1 MSLKGN
7 GNYDACQEMKIKAI
21 PASCNKVLGIPL
33 SFFSRVWK
41 NGTFQN
47 DGIMFIKNT

>member
-7 GNYDACQEMKIKAI
+7 GNYEACQEMKIKAI

-41 NGTFQN
+41 MELFKT
-47 DGIMFIKNT
+47 MV